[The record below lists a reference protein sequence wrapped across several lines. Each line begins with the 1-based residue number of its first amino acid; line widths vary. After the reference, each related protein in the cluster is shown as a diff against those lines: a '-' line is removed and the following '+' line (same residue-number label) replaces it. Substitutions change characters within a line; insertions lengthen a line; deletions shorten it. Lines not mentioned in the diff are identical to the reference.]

1 MNVTY
6 ELNLDP
12 KPRRPLTDKEIAELE
27 ARAPR
32 DEDIAFDEDCPPSTP
47 EQLKQFRRVH
57 PHPAA
62 DRTAAGE

>member
-1 MNVTY
+1 MIVQYSLNY
-6 ELNLDP
+6 EP
-12 KPRRPLTDKEIAELE
+12 RHRRPLTEKEIAAIE

-57 PHPAA
+57 PRI
-62 DRTAAGE
+62 DNQSVSCN